1 MTERSFDDFDGHAE
15 NYRQIHSENVK
26 ISGADSFYFAE
37 HKVKLLQQFEKN
49 EKCRVLD
56 LGCGDGATEIFMNR
70 YFPAFRIDG
79 IDISL
84 KSIERAESRNIP
96 GASFTLYDGK
106 TIPFEDNYFD
116 IVFVAAVLHHVDFS
130 LHAVLIQEIHR
141 VLKPNGRI
149 YLFEHNPLNPV
160 TRYLVK
166 TCVFDKDAKL
176 LWYSYSKKLL
186 KEQLFRNVENKYIL
200 FFPRKGVLSGLIK
213 LEENLG
219 WLPFGGQYMLKAV
232 K

>member
-26 ISGADSFYFAE
+26 ISEADSFYFAE

-84 KSIERAESRNIP
+84 KSIKEKSRKQKY
-96 GASFTLYDGK
+96 SRCF
-106 TIPFEDNYFD
+106 
-116 IVFVAAVLHHVDFS
+116 LH
-130 LHAVLIQEIHR
+130 LIR
-141 VLKPNGRI
+141 
-149 YLFEHNPLNPV
+149 
-160 TRYLVK
+160 
-166 TCVFDKDAKL
+166 
-176 LWYSYSKKLL
+176 W
-186 KEQLFRNVENKYIL
+186 
-200 FFPRKGVLSGLIK
+200 
-213 LEENLG
+213 
-219 WLPFGGQYMLKAV
+219 
-232 K
+232 